1 MAKPDWIWWNGA
13 LLPGSNSH
21 VSKLIADVRGV

>member
-1 MAKPDWIWWNGA
+1 MAKPGRIWWNGA
-13 LLPGSNSH
+13 LLPGSDSH